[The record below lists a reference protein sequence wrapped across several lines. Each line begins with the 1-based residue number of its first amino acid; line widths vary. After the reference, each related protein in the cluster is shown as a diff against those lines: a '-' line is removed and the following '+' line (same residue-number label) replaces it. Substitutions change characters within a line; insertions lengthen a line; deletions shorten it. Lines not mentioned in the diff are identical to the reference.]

1 MPSRP
6 GGAAELRRILHDAVV
21 AAAGHET
28 EQALA
33 PWLRSNCGMPSHGR
47 LRGPIVGSM
56 AAWPGYDPRPAVME
70 VHLVRML
77 DGDGNEINA
86 ELSVEQDGT
95 QLAIIRESYS
105 GGDSTRP
112 PRNPQYRTALRTLID
127 RLRDLNAT
135 VMDALLDS
143 GDTQRAGIPETDRRL
158 IDAPVALSAVPDLQ
172 AFCRQLTNR
181 QRYIARSPGKRGPG
195 NGARRIR
202 LRITAPVTRP
212 ATPRRL
218 ASAIFRVS
226 IYHSPE
232 EPRELPD
239 GQYSEGAVTRV
250 TVSKH
255 ERDKRAP
262 KACLDHYGPRC
273 QACGIDFGE
282 AYGTLGD
289 GFIDVHHIRELS
301 TLGPGYHID
310 PVSDLRPIC
319 PNCPPMVHQATP
331 AMPVADLRRLLD
343 QRRQ

>member
-1 MPSRP
+1 MPAMAGFAVQSSVAWRP
-6 GGAAELRRILHDAVV
+6 GLV
-21 AAAGHET
+21 T
-28 EQALA
+28 
-33 PWLRSNCGMPSHGR
+33 
-47 LRGPIVGSM
+47 
-56 AAWPGYDPRPAVME
+56 DPRPAVME

-95 QLAIIRESYS
+95 RLAIILESYS

-143 GDTQRAGIPETDRRL
+143 GDTQRAGIPEADRRL

-172 AFCRQLTNR
+172 VFCRQLTNR

-195 NGARRIR
+195 NGTRRIR
-202 LRITAPVTRP
+202 LRITAPGYP
-212 ATPRRL
+212 ARDPGRL
-218 ASAIFRVS
+218 ASAIFRGS

-239 GQYSEGAVTRV
+239 GQEYSEGAVTRV
-250 TVSKH
+250 TVNKY
-255 ERDKRAP
+255 ERDKRAR

-282 AYGTLGD
+282 AYGTLGE
-289 GFIDVHHIRELS
+289 GFIHVHHIRELS
-301 TLGPGYHID
+301 TLGPRYHID
-310 PVSDLRPIC
+310 PVSDMRPIC
-319 PNCPPMVHQATP
+319 PNCHAMVHLATP
-331 AMPVADLRRLLD
+331 AMPVEDLRRLLD
-343 QRRQ
+343 QRRV